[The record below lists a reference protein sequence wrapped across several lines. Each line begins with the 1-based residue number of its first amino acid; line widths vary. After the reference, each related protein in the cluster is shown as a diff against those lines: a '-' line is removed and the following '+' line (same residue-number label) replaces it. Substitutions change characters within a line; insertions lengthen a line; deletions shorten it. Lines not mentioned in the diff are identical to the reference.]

1 MLATQS
7 CPTLCDP
14 MDCSPPGSSVHGIFQ
29 ARILAWVAMSLP
41 RGSSRLRD
49 WTRVSYVSYIGKR
62 VFITSAEKPIIIV
75 TFFFI
80 IYVIY
85 LGLHRIFAS
94 CCARAFSCRGFSCCG
109 ARAQYLRCMGLVT
122 LRHVE
127 SLQTRDWTL
136 VSCIGGATLLIPE
149 PPGEAPYY
157 YNYYGHGLK

>member
-1 MLATQS
+1 MACQVPLSMGFSRQEYWRGLP
-7 CPTLCDP
+7 CPYPGDLPD
-14 MDCSPPGSSVHGIFQ
+14 SGIEPGS
-29 ARILAWVAMSLP
+29 LN
-41 RGSSRLRD
+41 
-49 WTRVSYVSYIGKR
+49 VSYIGKQ

-127 SLQTRDWTL
+127 SLQTRD
-136 VSCIGGATLLIPE
+136 
-149 PPGEAPYY
+149 
-157 YNYYGHGLK
+157 